1 MKVIAIANQKGGC
14 AKTTTAVN
22 LAAALAASDLRVLL
36 IDLDPQC
43 NASQWL
49 GISPGT
55 LGAFNALTTKD
66 EISALV
72 ASSSVIGVSVMP
84 ASRELAYLEKALAG
98 ELAIESRLK
107 RRLATLDDA
116 QWDYVLIDTPPTLGL
131 LTLNAL
137 TAAQELLVPVTTQVM
152 TLSGVAQLMQTFE
165 EVRDCLNPTLNL
177 LGLVPSRVDL
187 RTRNAQ
193 DILAAWIERFGD
205 KVFKAMIHDSVRLA
219 ESPSFQQSILQ
230 YKPNSGSAG
239 DYRALALELITRTN

>member
-116 QWDYVLIDTPPTLGL
+116 H
-131 LTLNAL
+131 
-137 TAAQELLVPVTTQVM
+137 
-152 TLSGVAQLMQTFE
+152 
-165 EVRDCLNPTLNL
+165 RCL
-177 LGLVPSRVDL
+177 
-187 RTRNAQ
+187 
-193 DILAAWIERFGD
+193 
-205 KVFKAMIHDSVRLA
+205 
-219 ESPSFQQSILQ
+219 FQ
-230 YKPNSGSAG
+230 
-239 DYRALALELITRTN
+239 